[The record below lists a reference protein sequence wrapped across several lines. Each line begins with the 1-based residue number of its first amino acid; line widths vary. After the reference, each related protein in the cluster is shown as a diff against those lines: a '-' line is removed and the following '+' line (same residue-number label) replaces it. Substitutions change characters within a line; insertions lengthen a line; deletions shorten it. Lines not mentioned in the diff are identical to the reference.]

1 MMDDSKKRFQIG
13 FIGSL
18 GFHLFV
24 FLVLAFAG
32 LFAANHVDDK
42 IVEIAVFGGGGGGGG
57 GGGSGMKP
65 ADATEADLAAAKA
78 NALQNKQQSASQPQ
92 QQIKKSDPINTDDI
106 IEKAARQEQVYQ
118 QQQNTQVNEN
128 VSEEVQTQSKNI
140 AGADVKENTGSG
152 GGYGTGQG
160 SGYGSGSGSGS
171 GTGAGGGHGAG
182 VGTGIG
188 DGTGAGVGTGDGGG
202 YAGGDPS
209 ANPAIP
215 PRLLKSRQPSYPSSA
230 RSASIEGTT
239 TVRILVGY
247 DGEVESV
254 IVAESSGNAAL
265 DDAAVDACYG
275 WRFSGA
281 KNGVGQKIRC
291 YTYVPITFRLR
302 SI

>member
-24 FLVLAFAG
+24 FL
-32 LFAANHVDDK
+32 
-42 IVEIAVFGGGGGGGG
+42 GGGGGGGG
-57 GGGSGMKP
+57 VNP

-78 NALQNKQQSASQPQ
+78 NALQNKQQSASRQQ

-106 IEKAARQEQVYQ
+106 IEKTTRREQLYE
-118 QQQNTQVNEN
+118 QQQNTQVNEKI
-128 VSEEVQTQSKNI
+128 SEEAVTQSKNI

-171 GTGAGGGHGAG
+171 GTGTGGGHGAG
-182 VGTGIG
+182 VGSGIG

-215 PRLLKSRQPSYPSSA
+215 PRLLRSRQPNYPSSA

-247 DGEVESV
+247 EGEVESV
-254 IVAESSGNAAL
+254 AVAESSGNAAL
-265 DDAAVDACYG
+265 DDAAVEACYN

-302 SI
+302 

>member
-1 MMDDSKKRFQIG
+1 MDDSKKRFQIG

-78 NALQNKQQSASQPQ
+78 NALQNKQHSASQPQ
-92 QQIKKSDPINTDDI
+92 QQIKKSGQINTDDI
-106 IEKAARQEQVYQ
+106 IEKTNRQEQVYQ
-118 QQQNTQVNEN
+118 QQQNNQVNEN
-128 VSEEVQTQSKNI
+128 VSEELQTQSKNI

-171 GTGAGGGHGAG
+171 GTGTGGGMEEA
-182 VGTGIG
+182 
-188 DGTGAGVGTGDGGG
+188 AQ
-202 YAGGDPS
+202 
-209 ANPAIP
+209 
-215 PRLLKSRQPSYPSSA
+215 RKS
-230 RSASIEGTT
+230 
-239 TVRILVGY
+239 
-247 DGEVESV
+247 
-254 IVAESSGNAAL
+254 
-265 DDAAVDACYG
+265 
-275 WRFSGA
+275 
-281 KNGVGQKIRC
+281 
-291 YTYVPITFRLR
+291 
-302 SI
+302 